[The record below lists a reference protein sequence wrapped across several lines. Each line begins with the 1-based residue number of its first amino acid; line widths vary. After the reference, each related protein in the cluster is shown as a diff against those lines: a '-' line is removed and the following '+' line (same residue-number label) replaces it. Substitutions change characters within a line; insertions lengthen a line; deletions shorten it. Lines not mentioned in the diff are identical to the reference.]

1 MIFVISLAES
11 FALKLDKTVC
21 PEINI
26 LLKLLC
32 GLHFMTRKGCY

>member
-21 PEINI
+21 PEIFL
-26 LLKLLC
+26 LLKLDFDNLPYAE
-32 GLHFMTRKGCY
+32 K

>member
-21 PEINI
+21 PEIFL
-26 LLKLLC
+26 LLKLQIDS
-32 GLHFMTRKGCY
+32 TEY